1 MRKIK
6 INYVIGILFLI
17 ISIINWYKPNL
28 LILIKDKIEY
38 ELFLQIVLGILI
50 ILYPQ
55 VVKLL
60 KDIYINHLKNIC
72 NRITLRGVFSSF
84 CILLVIIKL
93 FFYEL
98 VVDNISIY
106 LILISMVIIF
116 IPDLSSIFDRV
127 TKVKKGD
134 FELELKELNSKVDK
148 VEEDIKHRKSNG
160 KLDYGGIDKD
170 IIDKLELIS
179 NEPKALILFIATEIE
194 IRLRGLIKLV
204 SNNEYLMKNMYQM
217 QKELLKREII
227 TKNQFNLLNE
237 FRDVRNQLAHGIDNN
252 MTEDRL
258 YLFADL
264 GLRILETLPTNI
276 NEG

>member
-38 ELFLQIVLGILI
+38 ELFLQIILGILI

-116 IPDLSSIFDRV
+116 IPDLSSIFDRA

>member
-1 MRKIK
+1 
-6 INYVIGILFLI
+6 
-17 ISIINWYKPNL
+17 
-28 LILIKDKIEY
+28 
-38 ELFLQIVLGILI
+38 
-50 ILYPQ
+50 
-55 VVKLL
+55 
-60 KDIYINHLKNIC
+60 
-72 NRITLRGVFSSF
+72 
-84 CILLVIIKL
+84 
-93 FFYEL
+93 
-98 VVDNISIY
+98 
-106 LILISMVIIF
+106 MVIIF